1 MRIPRIYHGSPIT
14 ARELLTLDDRA
25 AHYLRRVLRLQ
36 CDNPV
41 VVFDGRSGE
50 WQAVISRLDKKSVQ
64 LNLQQFK
71 PIDRSGSLNIHLGIG
86 LPRGER
92 MDWIV
97 QKATE
102 LGVRAIT
109 PLLTERC
116 EVKLQGERLAKRM
129 QHWQAVS
136 ISACEQCGL
145 NVLPEL
151 RSPITSMQWARH
163 NSADLKLALHPEAA
177 QDFNYGEKPHSV
189 MLAIGPEGGFTEQEV
204 QQLKTVD
211 FTMLRVGDRVLRTET
226 APLVALSIVQHRWGD
241 LRF

>member
-1 MRIPRIYHGSPIT
+1 MRVPRIYHGSPIT
-14 ARELLTLDDRA
+14 APGSLLLDDRA
-25 AHYLRRVLRLQ
+25 AHYLRQVLRLRSG
-36 CDNPV
+36 NPI
-41 VVFDGRSGE
+41 VVFDGRGGE
-50 WQAVISRLDKKSVQ
+50 WQAAITKLDKKSVQ
-64 LNLQQFK
+64 LDLQHFT
-71 PIDRSGSLNIHLGIG
+71 PVDRSGPLTIHLGIG
-86 LPRGER
+86 LSRGER

-116 EVKLQGERLAKRM
+116 EVKLQGERLTKRM

-151 RSPITSMQWARH
+151 HSPVSSLQWAQQH
-163 NSADLKLALHPEAA
+163 SADLKLVLHPEAG
-177 QDFNYGEKPHSV
+177 QDLNPDVTPDSAL
-189 MLAIGPEGGFTEQEV
+189 LAIGPEGGFTDQEV
-204 QQLKTVD
+204 QQLKTTD
-211 FTMLRVGDRVLRTET
+211 FTVLRLGERVLRTET
-226 APLVALSIVQHRWGD
+226 APLVALSILQHRWGD

>member
-1 MRIPRIYHGSPIT
+1 MRVPRIYHDSPI
-14 ARELLTLDDRA
+14 AAAGSLTLDERA
-25 AHYLRRVLRLQ
+25 ARYLGQVLRLQ
-36 CDNPV
+36 CDSPV
-41 VVFDGRSGE
+41 IAFDGRSGE
-50 WQAVISRLDKKSVQ
+50 WQAIITKLDKKSVQ
-64 LNLQQFK
+64 LDLRQFT
-71 PIDRSGSLNIHLGIG
+71 PIDRNGPLDIHLGIG
-86 LPRGER
+86 LSRGER

-116 EVKLQGERLAKRM
+116 EVKLQGERLAKRL

-151 RSPITSMQWARH
+151 HIPVNAMQWAQRYD
-163 NSADLKLALHPEAA
+163 ADLKLVLHPETE
-177 QDFNYGEKPHSV
+177 QGFNTDVTPDSV
-189 MLAIGPEGGFTEQEV
+189 LLAIGPEGGFTDQEM
-204 QQLKTVD
+204 QQLKATD
-211 FTMLRVGDRVLRTET
+211 FTGLRLGERVLRTET
-226 APLVALSIVQHRWGD
+226 APLAALSILQHRWGD